1 MQYIPLNHTG
11 IFVESAIE
19 KEVSAARRDT
29 GRVVYHVSPEAS
41 ANRWVVS
48 QENGLFRREF
58 DTKEE
63 AEDFAKRRA
72 QLEKLSQVKVHKK
85 DGTMDY
91 ESTYGDDPRD
101 IPG

>member
-19 KEVSAARRDT
+19 KEVSVARRDT

-63 AEDFAKRRA
+63 AEDFAKQRA

-91 ESTYGDDPRD
+91 ESTYGDDPRH

>member
-1 MQYIPLNHTG
+1 MAYLLKT
-11 IFVESAIE
+11 AIE
-19 KEVSAARRDT
+19 KEVSMASRNM

-63 AEDFAKRRA
+63 AADFAKRKA
-72 QLEKLSQVKVHKK
+72 QLEKLSQVKVHKR

-101 IPG
+101 VPG

>member
-1 MQYIPLNHTG
+1 M
-11 IFVESAIE
+11 
-19 KEVSAARRDT
+19 ARRDT

-41 ANRWVVS
+41 ASRWVVS

-58 DTKEE
+58 DTKEQ
-63 AEDFAKRRA
+63 AEDFAKRKA
-72 QLEKLSQVKVHKK
+72 QMEKLSQVKVHKR

-91 ESTYGDDPRD
+91 ESTYGEDPRD

>member
-1 MQYIPLNHTG
+1 LQYIPLNHTG

-72 QLEKLSQVKVHKK
+72 QLEKFSQVKVHKK